1 MVFGFFVSYM
11 IAVEN
16 AMYSTIRSGLAKFD
30 VSLLEELQ
38 SCVSYLLNESAE
50 LGLRMRG
57 T

>member
-38 SCVSYLLNESAE
+38 SCVSYLLNESTE
-50 LGLRMRG
+50 LGLRRRG

>member
-1 MVFGFFVSYM
+1 MFFGFFVSYM

-50 LGLRMRG
+50 LGLRRRG

>member
-16 AMYSTIRSGLAKFD
+16 VMYSTIRSGLAKFD

-50 LGLRMRG
+50 LGLRRRG

>member
-1 MVFGFFVSYM
+1 MGFGFFVSYM

-30 VSLLEELQ
+30 VSLLKELQ

-50 LGLRMRG
+50 LGLRRRG

>member
-1 MVFGFFVSYM
+1 MFFGFFVSYM

>member
-1 MVFGFFVSYM
+1 MVFDFFVSYM

-50 LGLRMRG
+50 LGLRRRG

>member
-1 MVFGFFVSYM
+1 MVFGFFVSYT

-50 LGLRMRG
+50 LGLRRRG